1 MAGSAAFSPFSPQ
14 QEVCHCHNLDA
25 VVIAGSKRIA
35 ADDILMIVIAQFHE
49 VRRFTVG
56 MLRQVVA
63 DLHIDALIAPDV
75 GQILDSGVSING
87 FSASI

>member
-1 MAGSAAFSPFSPQ
+1 
-14 QEVCHCHNLDA
+14 
-25 VVIAGSKRIA
+25 
-35 ADDILMIVIAQFHE
+35 MIVIAQFHN